1 MGFIDFGTNRQA
13 IVDYVF
19 AKGLTTFQAI
29 TAAKTPRPSQKLVI
43 AGLTAMD
50 CEMDWFEE
58 HAAKESLDLS
68 VPPHP
73 VCRRCVDFLI
83 ASAYSQTFEVLLAML
98 YDSDIWSG

>member
-1 MGFIDFGTNRQA
+1 
-13 IVDYVF
+13 
-19 AKGLTTFQAI
+19 
-29 TAAKTPRPSQKLVI
+29 
-43 AGLTAMD
+43 MD
-50 CEMDWFEE
+50 REMDWFEE

-98 YDSDIWSG
+98 YNSDIWSG